1 MLAGDDNESSA
12 SARIG
17 ARLAD
22 LPGDRAMRVTLTA
35 TVCALMLSGCAID
48 WPTKTSGPHFSW
60 NNSTSSQA
68 ALHPPERLKTAK

>member
-1 MLAGDDNESSA
+1 
-12 SARIG
+12 
-17 ARLAD
+17 
-22 LPGDRAMRVTLTA
+22 MRVTLTA